1 MKPETR
7 TLESGLRRWLEDRF
21 ENMCSSQTIV
31 SAFWEAKS
39 CLATTRDFVAFTATT
54 ANAAPT
60 PNSAHTLIVFN
71 PRIITPKAG
80 TTWSIGSTHNV
91 TWETASIPRELRGS
105 VGRILLGYH
114 ANGSENLDVA
124 HPLATA
130 FPLVHGSVTVTVP
143 KNIKPRDDYFV
154 VREYYDELD
163 AGPVEQATSPPTNPY
178 VTLPDPSTSYIQL
191 RFQLV
196 HFSGVYRTVK
206 VPLNYTFANLHTLIQ
221 FLFGWSNSHLHVSQV
236 YTHVTMYSTWGNK
249 AWHMKRFGHP
259 PSPPEWLLNDASDAA
274 RETYFWN
281 LKHENAAFYR
291 VEAMTTRRRR
301 AKADNFGEGGDYRK
315 RIEDQ
320 ELTLAMVW
328 DPVKN
333 RNLTRGECEN
343 TELGIQYEYDFCG
356 GFVY

>member
-1 MKPETR
+1 MSNSEGISRTR
-7 TLESGLRRWLEDRF
+7 AQR
-21 ENMCSSQTIV
+21 
-31 SAFWEAKS
+31 
-39 CLATTRDFVAFTATT
+39 
-54 ANAAPT
+54 
-60 PNSAHTLIVFN
+60 
-71 PRIITPKAG
+71 
-80 TTWSIGSTHNV
+80 
-91 TWETASIPRELRGS
+91 
-105 VGRILLGYH
+105 
-114 ANGSENLDVA
+114 
-124 HPLATA
+124 
-130 FPLVHGSVTVTVP
+130 
-143 KNIKPRDDYFV
+143 
-154 VREYYDELD
+154 LD

-236 YTHVTMYSTWGNK
+236 YTHVTMYSTWGSK

-259 PSPPEWLLNDASDAA
+259 PSPPEWLLNDASDPA

-291 VEAMTTRRRR
+291 VEAMTRRRRR

-315 RIEDQ
+315 RVEDQ

-343 TELGIQYEYDFCG
+343 TELGIQYEYNFCADWHVHITLDNSSHFFTVSPPNNIPIIVEAKG
-356 GFVY
+356 APPVEDAYEDIPREVDAKKKTIDPLLYEDTAFQRYCANNLNTRTEAKKLAVSVVSR